1 MMRQNLPCWKP
12 NKVALLKGGWNSER
26 AVSLE
31 SAKGTSKALTLL
43 GYEVI
48 EIEVTQDIPLL
59 LQELLKASPDVVF
72 LNALHG
78 QYVEDGM
85 IQSLLEMLGM
95 PYTGSN
101 VVASAMAM
109 DKNVTREMLSY
120 HGLPMPKGIKVNIT
134 QFFSAGDLVVPYPFV
149 LKPLNEGSSVGV
161 FIIHNADDLQQAQQ
175 LWFYGSEGIIEEFIA
190 GQELSIALLDAQP
203 LGVLELEPL
212 EGFYDYKAKYTSG
225 VTRHHMPAR
234 LDAQDQEYAMALAAK
249 AIKILGIQGVSR
261 VDMRYDKSRDNGQR
275 HYILEANT
283 LPGMT
288 PLSIVPEIA
297 AYAGYSYEQL
307 CDWIVRNPV
316 WPRENNLVKEKYY
329 KNPDERATAKAIS

>member
-1 MMRQNLPCWKP
+1 MMRQNLPSWKP
-12 NKVALLKGGWNSER
+12 SKVALLKGGWNSER

-31 SAKGTSKALTLL
+31 SAKGTLKALTLL
-43 GYEVI
+43 GYEVT

-85 IQSLLEMLGM
+85 IQSLFEMLGM

-134 QFFSAGDLVVPYPFV
+134 QFFSAGNLVVPYPFV

-161 FIIHNADDLQQAQQ
+161 FIIHTADDLQQAQQ
-175 LWFYGSEGIIEEFIA
+175 SWCYGSEGIIEEFIA

-329 KNPDERATAKAIS
+329 KNPNERATAKAIS